1 MTILH
6 GLGQSGARM
15 CVSGG
20 RWRVLSHDVGKLHM
34 SVTRRAYFL
43 VSYRVIRDQP
53 GASWPNRIRGQMCG
67 IGSVFGLV
75 LRILNFVFDELNF
88 LQ

>member
-1 MTILH
+1 M
-6 GLGQSGARM
+6 
-15 CVSGG
+15 
-20 RWRVLSHDVGKLHM
+20 LSHDVGKLYT
-34 SVTRRAYFL
+34 SVTRRAYLL

-53 GASWPNRIRGQMCG
+53 GASWPNRIRGQMYG

-75 LRILNFVFDELNF
+75 LWILMFVFDELNF